1 MLPSRAFFCIIG
13 LGDFMKEK
21 LIPIGV
27 ALLYMIFA
35 PIVYSITH
43 VSIHLFLLWNMFL
56 ALVPYL
62 LILLYESIKKKNRII
77 SYVVLVFWLLFYPNT
92 FYLISDLIY
101 IDQSQFVIVYGEVF
115 EMDIVNYLGFFYLVI
130 GAMVGIYMGIVSVK
144 PVIQEIKETS
154 KINPVWV
161 ISALSLVSATAIY
174 IGRFFRYN
182 SWDLLHFW
190 SIIRDFFSQLS
201 WFTVFYIGMYAL
213 IQFLILFL
221 FSKRKPF

>member
-1 MLPSRAFFCIIG
+1 
-13 LGDFMKEK
+13 
-21 LIPIGV
+21 
-27 ALLYMIFA
+27 
-35 PIVYSITH
+35 
-43 VSIHLFLLWNMFL
+43 
-56 ALVPYL
+56 
-62 LILLYESIKKKNRII
+62 
-77 SYVVLVFWLLFYPNT
+77 
-92 FYLISDLIY
+92 
-101 IDQSQFVIVYGEVF
+101 VIVYGEVF